1 MSEGLHIEDEVN
13 LSDLETLLEQEKKWL
28 AEDMNIKRER
38 EHDLAKLDEAG
49 HSELGDQ
56 LEAYLRAMEEEEKSC
71 FSFLRFPVS
80 LPPLHQEE
88 AMQ

>member
-56 LEAYLRAMEEEEKSC
+56 LEAYLRAMEEEEKSKVQ
-71 FSFLRFPVS
+71 LIKEI
-80 LPPLHQEE
+80 EE
-88 AMQ
+88 AIEAMRRSMK